1 MIILMGLPFELKFP
15 SITDIF
21 KNNLN
26 SALKR
31 IYSSELLSSSEHNWP
46 YQVTWTIQN
55 TKTWTFTMTYKF
67 P

>member
-1 MIILMGLPFELKFP
+1 MGLPFELKFP

-31 IYSSELLSSSEHNWP
+31 IYSSELLSSSEHN
-46 YQVTWTIQN
+46 
-55 TKTWTFTMTYKF
+55 
-67 P
+67 